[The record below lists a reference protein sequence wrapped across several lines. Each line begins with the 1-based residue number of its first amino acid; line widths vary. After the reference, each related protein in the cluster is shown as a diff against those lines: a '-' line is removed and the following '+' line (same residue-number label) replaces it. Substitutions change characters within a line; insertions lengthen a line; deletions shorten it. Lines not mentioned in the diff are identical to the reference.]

1 MNEEIKIP
9 LSKNKIMLLFL
20 GALIFVFLGVWL
32 AIDPENF
39 KVSIFRYRSLELIRI
54 IGIISVAFFGVC
66 SFFIFKKVFD
76 EKYGLIIDKNGITDN
91 SNATSIGL
99 VKWTDII
106 GIRVLEVVNQKFIL
120 IDVSNPED
128 YLGLKKN
135 GIGKM
140 AMKANYN
147 KYGSP
152 ISITAN
158 SLKADFEVIREII
171 EKQYEKN
178 VTIKRNPSSL
188 QEPTTTPH

>member
-1 MNEEIKIP
+1 MSQEIKIA
-9 LSKNKIMLLFL
+9 LSKNKIVLLLL
-20 GALIFVFLGVWL
+20 GALIFVIFGIWL

-39 KVSIFRYRSLELIRI
+39 KVSIFRFRSAELIRI
-54 IGIISVAFFGVC
+54 IGIIGIAFFGVC
-66 SFFIFKKVFD
+66 SFFIFKKMFD
-76 EKYGLIIDKNGITDN
+76 KKYGLIIDKNGITDN

-99 VKWTDII
+99 VKWKDIT
-106 GIRVLEVVNQKFIL
+106 GIRVLEVVNQKFVM
-120 IDVSNPED
+120 IDVSNPEH
-128 YLGLKKN
+128 YIGLKKS

-158 SLKADFEVIREII
+158 SLKTDFNEVRKII

-178 VTIKRNPSSL
+178 AL
-188 QEPTTTPH
+188 QQRV

>member
-1 MNEEIKIP
+1 MNENIEIP
-9 LSKNKIMLLFL
+9 LSKNKIILLFV
-20 GALIFVFLGVWL
+20 GALIFVILGLWF

-39 KVSIFRYRSLELIRI
+39 KVSIFRYRSVELIRI

-66 SFFIFKKVFD
+66 SYFIFKKVFD
-76 EKYGLIIDKNGITDN
+76 KKSGLIIDKNGITNN

-106 GIRVLEVVNQKFIL
+106 GIRALEVVNQKFVM
-120 IDVSNPED
+120 IDVSNPEH
-128 YLGLKKN
+128 YIELKKN

-140 AMKANYN
+140 AMKANYK

-158 SLKADFEVIREII
+158 SLKSDFNEVREII

-178 VTIKRNPSSL
+178 AL
-188 QEPTTTPH
+188 QHRL

>member
-1 MNEEIKIP
+1 VHLKKTRQMNENIEIP
-9 LSKNKIMLLFL
+9 LSKNKIILLSL
-20 GALIFVFLGVWL
+20 GALIFVILGFWL

-39 KVSIFRYRSLELIRI
+39 KVSVFRYRSPELIRVV
-54 IGIISVAFFGVC
+54 GIISIVFFGVC

-76 EKYGLIIDKNGITDN
+76 KKFGLIIDKNGITDN

-106 GIRVLEVVNQKFIL
+106 GIRVLEVVNQKFIM
-120 IDVSNPED
+120 IDVSNPEYYID
-128 YLGLKKN
+128 LKKN
-135 GIGKM
+135 RIGKM
-140 AMKANYN
+140 AMKANYK

-158 SLKADFEVIREII
+158 SLKANFKEVWEII

-178 VTIKRNPSSL
+178 AL
-188 QEPTTTPH
+188 QHSI

>member
-1 MNEEIKIP
+1 MNENIEIP
-9 LSKNKIMLLFL
+9 LSKNKILLLFL
-20 GALIFVFLGVWL
+20 GAITFVLLGFWL

-39 KVSIFRYRSLELIRI
+39 KVSVFRYRSPELIRVVGI
-54 IGIISVAFFGVC
+54 IGVALFGIF

-76 EKYGLIIDKNGITDN
+76 KKFGLIIDKNGITDN

-106 GIRVLEVVNQKFIL
+106 GIRVLEVVNQKFVM
-120 IDVSNPED
+120 IDVSNPEH
-128 YLGLKKN
+128 YIGLKKN

-158 SLKADFEVIREII
+158 SLKADFKEVWEII

-178 VTIKRNPSSL
+178 AL
-188 QEPTTTPH
+188 QHRI